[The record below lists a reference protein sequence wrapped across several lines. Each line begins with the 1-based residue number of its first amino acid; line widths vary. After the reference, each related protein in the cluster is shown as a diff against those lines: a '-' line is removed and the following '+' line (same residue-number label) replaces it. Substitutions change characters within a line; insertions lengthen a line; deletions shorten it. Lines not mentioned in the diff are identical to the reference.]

1 MGITQRM
8 ASGGDIASKLGIVT
22 PTSSF
27 LTDIAAI
34 RAAPPIPVR
43 APYRPPS
50 MPSAPASSP
59 PVQRIIT
66 TPQKADVGGAI
77 LESVKNSAIGLV
89 FPPSLLVTYPNTID
103 KVVTEAEKEDPVL
116 ALKLKEIG
124 EAVFAGGSGL
134 IAGVPG
140 VIAQTIGAHEAT
152 EDYREELVEKYP
164 DIPILQ
170 QVSYTLPEIKIPEI
184 NMPDFSGIGKWLLIA
199 GGILAAIMIIP
210 ALLSRRRA

>member
-8 ASGGDIASKLGIVT
+8 ESGGDIASKLGIVT
-22 PTSSF
+22 PVSSF
-27 LTDIAAI
+27 LSDIEAI
-34 RAAPPIPVR
+34 RADPPIPVR

-50 MPSAPASSP
+50 MPSSPASSP
-59 PVQRIIT
+59 PVNVVVT

-77 LESVKNSAIGLV
+77 LESVKNSALGLV

-124 EAVFAGGSGL
+124 EGAFTGSGL

-140 VIAQTIGAHEAT
+140 VIGQTIGAHEAT
-152 EDYREELVEKYP
+152 EQYRQELVVKYP
-164 DIPILQ
+164 DIPVLQ
-170 QVSYTLPEIKIPEI
+170 DVSYNLPEIKIPEI
-184 NMPDFSGIGKWLLIA
+184 KLPDFSGIGKWLLIA
-199 GGILAAIMIIP
+199 GGILAAILIIP
-210 ALLSRRRA
+210 ALLTRRR